1 MVVCHCEGVTDRD
14 MRQAQ
19 AAGACT
25 PAQVVRA
32 TGAAKNCGGC
42 LPALMALVR
51 ETSER
56 QELVAV
62 SS

>member
-1 MVVCHCEGVTDRD
+1 VVVCHCESVSDRD
-14 MRQAQ
+14 VRQAQ

-42 LPALMALVR
+42 LPALMALMR
-51 ETSER
+51 ETESR